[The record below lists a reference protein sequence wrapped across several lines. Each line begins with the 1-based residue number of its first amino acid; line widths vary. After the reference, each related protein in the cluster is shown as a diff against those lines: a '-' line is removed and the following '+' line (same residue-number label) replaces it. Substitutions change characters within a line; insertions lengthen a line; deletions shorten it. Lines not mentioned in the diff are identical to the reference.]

1 MVCYLLCVKINIQK
15 ELEDN
20 ILPNLTRETCLILND
35 NHKKLEQLTWSE
47 GENNK
52 DVPFSELAK
61 ECCLEA
67 FLKINKVKNL
77 KLSIDIPDLKLNFE
91 INKKTIRK
99 KIELKSTLKGIIPG
113 SARSKFDPNIWTIFC
128 NRGGGKFDLRYGR
141 YFLGMKLSEHETF
154 QDRSPRPKLNFNFYQ
169 KCNELPKT
177 DKLKDDMNNEF
188 WKAYAKSAINR
199 IINPKNHSWQDD
211 LVKEIIREV
220 LKNPKKFTKI

>member
-1 MVCYLLCVKINIQK
+1 MKINI
-15 ELEDN
+15 EAEIEDN
-20 ILPNLTRETCLILND
+20 ILPNLTWETCKILN
-35 NHKKLEQLTWSE
+35 NSHNKLKSLAWSE

-52 DVPFSELAK
+52 DMPFSKLAK

-67 FLKINKVKNL
+67 FLKINKIDDL

-91 INKKTIRK
+91 FEKNTIKK

-128 NRGGGKFDLRYGR
+128 NRGNDSFELRYGR

-169 KCNELPKT
+169 KCTEAPNT
-177 DKLKDDMNNEF
+177 DKLKDDMNDEF

-199 IINPKNHSWQDD
+199 VLNPKNHSWQDD
-211 LVKEIIREV
+211 LVKEIIREI
-220 LKNPKKFTKI
+220 LKDPKKFTKI